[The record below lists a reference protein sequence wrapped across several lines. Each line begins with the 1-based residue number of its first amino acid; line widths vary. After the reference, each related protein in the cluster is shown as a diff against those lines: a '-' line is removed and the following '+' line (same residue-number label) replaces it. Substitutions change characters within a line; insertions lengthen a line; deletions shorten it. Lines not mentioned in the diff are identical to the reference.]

1 MKRIAC
7 LGEVMIELSPI
18 GRDSAQIG
26 VAGDTYNTAVY
37 LRRSL
42 DSADAGISYVTALG
56 NDAMSA
62 RIEAALKAEG
72 ISTELIEHRTGG
84 SPGLYMITRDGAG
97 ERHFSYWRSASAA
110 RSLFQEPCDVTL
122 KRLGAFDLVYL
133 SGISIAILPQST
145 RDAICAWA
153 DGYRA
158 KGGKIAFDSN
168 YRPRLWPDVETARR
182 ETIKFWRRCDVALPS
197 LDDEMA
203 LFGETE
209 EAAVLARLSSAG
221 VSFGALKRGERGP
234 RSLDPES
241 MVLDVTPV
249 KGVVDTTAAGD
260 SFNAGFLAGYVLG
273 KDVRDCLT
281 LGHELSCKVIQHP
294 GAILPKEGTGG

>member
-56 NDAMSA
+56 DDAMSA

-84 SPGLYMITRDGAG
+84 NPGLYMITRDGAG
-97 ERHFSYWRSASAA
+97 ERHFSCWRSASAA

-122 KRLGAFDLVYL
+122 KRLDAFDLVYL
-133 SGISIAILPQST
+133 SGISIAILPQAT

-158 KGGKIAFDSN
+158 RGGKIAFDSH
-168 YRPRLWPDVETARR
+168 YRPRLWPDAEAARR
-182 ETIKFWRRCDVALPS
+182 DTIKFWRRCDVALPS
-197 LDDEMA
+197 LNDEMT

-209 EAAVLARLSSAG
+209 EAAV
-221 VSFGALKRGERGP
+221 FGASIGCGRQLWR
-234 RSLDPES
+234 
-241 MVLDVTPV
+241 
-249 KGVVDTTAAGD
+249 A
-260 SFNAGFLAGYVLG
+260 
-273 KDVRDCLT
+273 
-281 LGHELSCKVIQHP
+281 Q
-294 GAILPKEGTGG
+294 TGGARTALS